1 MTDMIPAKIT
11 LYLFV
16 GLSLQICGVTPGIDI
31 NKTKKTSKTNFY
43 LFQRRVLSLKRNV
56 RFTAKKI
63 KIKKE
68 SKLIK

>member
-31 NKTKKTSKTNFY
+31 NKTKKLRKPTFIY
-43 LFQRRVLSLKRNV
+43 F
-56 RFTAKKI
+56 
-63 KIKKE
+63 KE
-68 SKLIK
+68 GCFL